1 VDRIKFENFVKEV
14 YLDSDTTV
22 GLLSGATFDDPNK
35 WFLTS
40 DQIKA
45 AADDVNGLAGT
56 KRLLYRLPV
65 VPAGL
70 RLRSSP
76 LHHRGQHR

>member
-1 VDRIKFENFVKEV
+1 MKEV

-22 GLLSGATFDDPNK
+22 GLLSGAPFDDPNK

-56 KRLLYRLPV
+56 KRLLYHSMITP
-65 VPAGL
+65 
-70 RLRSSP
+70 SSP
-76 LHHRGQHR
+76 GGWMRSITQ